1 MRDSKLTG
9 TVILPIQTVSESNS
23 RDHWSKKAARVRRH
37 RAAARALC
45 PVVPLPCAV
54 RLTRLSSRELDD
66 DNLRGAL
73 KAVRDGVAD
82 ALGVDDR
89 DSRVTWLYAQ
99 EKHKGLRGVVRL
111 DLSTD
116 GEP

>member
-1 MRDSKLTG
+1 VRDSELRG
-9 TVILPIQTVSESNS
+9 TVILPVMTVSEANG
-23 RDHWSKKAARVRRH
+23 RDHWRKKASRTKRH
-37 RAAARALC
+37 RTAARAMC
-45 PVVPLPCAV
+45 PVVPLPCTV
-54 RLTRLSSRELDD
+54 LLTRMSSRELDD

-89 DSRVTWLYAQ
+89 DNRVTWLYAQ
-99 EKHKGLRGVVRL
+99 EKHKVLRGVVRL